1 MCRHLTI
8 ASIIVCVVSPLALS
22 QSPPAIPRTS
32 YALVDSLAYSGQVA
46 QDAWQPMAGGEEV
59 SLIDIGGVKALRLP
73 CNFKGTRIERA
84 SWDRRIKLDL
94 TMCKGVQFLFY
105 CADASPVSHF
115 SFYFRSGEGWYAGSF
130 DAPASDGWGAVKID
144 KTEMRIEGQPAGW
157 GNVDTVR
164 ISAWRGQ
171 DKDTEFYITALG
183 LYGANVK
190 IVIARGDSDPGEA
203 RAAGQYADIT
213 AGLLDRAGL
222 PYIVASERDI
232 KAQRLK
238 AAKLVI
244 LPYNPKMPDEA
255 AKEIAAFLR
264 AGGKLIAC
272 YTLPNSLE
280 QIVGIRNGPHIRQ
293 KHAGW
298 LASIRP
304 SGRGLEGMPRTT
316 QQASWNIQQASV
328 IDGRSRIAA
337 LWHDN
342 KGQSTEQPALLL
354 SDNCAFLTHVL
365 LADDPANKL
374 QLLLAMAGDLVPQF
388 WRDAAQNRID
398 GIGQFGPYDNFK
410 SAEKNIT
417 AIASGAKSA
426 LFAIEKAV
434 ENRGRALR
442 FVSEKKFSQ
451 AIFASEKARES
462 MIDAYCLAQ
471 KPLAGEHRAFWCH
484 SAFGVS
490 GMTWDQAIKV
500 LADNGFTAIL
510 PNMLWGGVAFYE
522 SDVLPTSKTV
532 AEKGDQIKLCLA
544 ACKKYGVECHVW
556 KVNFNMGWAT
566 DKEYMAR
573 MKAQGRTQVNYD
585 GSPNDRWLCPSH
597 PANQK
602 LEIESMLEVARKY
615 AVDGLHFDYIRYPG
629 KDGCF
634 CDGCRQRFEKTIGK
648 AVNNWPSDV
657 RNKDAFR
664 DKWLDFR
671 RRQITTVVAA
681 VSERAR
687 KVRPGIKI
695 SAAVFRNWPSDRD
708 SVGQDWK
715 LWCDRGYL
723 DFVCP
728 MDYTASSSAFER
740 MVGRQLPWTGKVPC
754 YPGIGLSVWPDQA
767 DICKL
772 IEQINITRRLG
783 TGGFTIFNYGPEQAS
798 QVLPMLGK
806 GMTQKTER

>member
-1 MCRHLTI
+1 MCGRLII

-22 QSPPAIPRTS
+22 QSPPPIPRTG
-32 YALVDSLAYSGQVA
+32 YALVDSLAYSEQVA
-46 QDAWQPMAGGEEV
+46 QDAWRPMASGEKV
-59 SLIDIGGVKALRLP
+59 SIVDIGGTRTLRLP
-73 CNFKGTRIERA
+73 CNFKGTKIERA

-94 TMCKGVQFLFY
+94 TMCRGVQFLFY

-115 SFYFRSGEGWYAGSF
+115 SFYFRSGSGWYAGSF
-130 DAPASDGWGAVKID
+130 DAPASAGWGAVKID
-144 KTEMRIEGQPAGW
+144 KSAMRTEGEPSGW
-157 GNVDTVR
+157 GEVDTIR

-171 DKDTEFYITALG
+171 DKDTELYITALG

-213 AGLLDRAGL
+213 SRLLDRAGL

-232 KAQRLK
+232 KADRLK
-238 AAKLVI
+238 GTRLLI

-280 QIVGIRNGPHIRQ
+280 QLVGIRKGPHIRQ

-304 SGRGLEGMPRTT
+304 SGRCLEGMPRTT
-316 QQASWNIQQASV
+316 QQASWNIQQASP
-328 IDGRSRIAA
+328 IEGRSRIAA
-337 LWHDN
+337 WWHDN
-342 KGQSTEQPALLL
+342 KGQSTEQPALLV
-354 SDNCAFLTHVL
+354 SDNCVFLTHVL

-374 QLLLAMAGDLVPQF
+374 QLLLSMAGNLVPQF
-388 WRDAAQNRID
+388 WRDAAQNSID
-398 GIGQFGPYDNFK
+398 QIARFGPYDDFI
-410 SAEKNIT
+410 SAQRGIKQL
-417 AIASGAKSA
+417 ASGAKSA
-426 LFAIEKAV
+426 LSALD
-434 ENRGRALR
+434 RAGELR
-442 FVSEKKFSQ
+442 DRVAGLVSQSKFSQ

-471 KPLAGEHRAFWCH
+471 KPLPGEHRAFWCH

-490 GMTWDQAIKV
+490 GMTWDQAVKV

-532 AEKGDQIKLCLA
+532 AEKGDQIKLCVA

-585 GSPNDRWLCPSH
+585 LSPADRWLCPSH

-602 LEIESMLEVARKY
+602 LEIDSMLEVARKY
-615 AVDGLHFDYIRYPG
+615 GVDGVHFDYIRYPG
-629 KDGCF
+629 RDGCF
-634 CDGCRQRFEKTIGK
+634 CDGCRQRFEK
-648 AVNNWPSDV
+648 AVGRTVAKWPSDA
-657 RNKDAFR
+657 RHSDSFKE
-664 DKWLDFR
+664 KWLDFR
-671 RRQITTVVAA
+671 RQQITTVVAE

-687 KVRPGIKI
+687 KARPRIKI

-715 LWCDRGYL
+715 LWCEKRYL

-740 MVGRQLPWTGKVPC
+740 MVGQQLPWTGKVPC

-806 GMTQKTER
+806 GMTQKTEQ

>member
-1 MCRHLTI
+1 MCGRL
-8 ASIIVCVVSPLALS
+8 IIVSIVVCIVSPLALS
-22 QSPPAIPRTS
+22 QSPAAIPRTS
-32 YALVDSLAYSGQVA
+32 YALVDSLAYSEQVA
-46 QDAWQPMAGGEEV
+46 QDAWRPMAGGEAV
-59 SLIDIGGVKALRLP
+59 SLIDLGDTKALRMP
-73 CNFKGTRIERA
+73 CIFKGTKIERA
-84 SWDRRIKLDL
+84 SWDRRLKLDL
-94 TMCKGVQFLFY
+94 TMCRGVQFLFH
-105 CADASPVSHF
+105 CPDASPVSHF

-130 DAPASDGWGAVKID
+130 DVPASAGWGTVKID
-144 KTEMRIEGQPAGW
+144 KSTMRAEGEPSGW
-157 GNVDTVR
+157 GDVDTIR

-183 LYGANVK
+183 LYGANAK
-190 IVIARGDSDPGEA
+190 IVIARGDSDPAEA
-203 RAAGQYADIT
+203 KAAKQYADI
-213 AGLLDRAGL
+213 AAQFLDRAGL

-232 KAQRLK
+232 KAGSLK
-238 AAKLVI
+238 AAKLLI

-280 QIVGIRNGPHIRQ
+280 QIVGIRKGPHIRQ
-293 KHAGW
+293 EYAGSF
-298 LASIRP
+298 ASIRP
-304 SGRGLEGMPRTT
+304 SGRGLEGMPQTT
-316 QQASWNIQQASV
+316 QQASWNIQQASA
-328 IDGRSRIAA
+328 IEGRSRIAA
-337 LWHDN
+337 SWHDN
-342 KGQSTEQPALLL
+342 KGQSTDQPALLL
-354 SDNCAFLTHVL
+354 SDNCVFLTHVL

-374 QLLLAMAGDLVPQF
+374 QLLLAMVGDLVPQF

-426 LFAIEKAV
+426 LSAIEKAV
-434 ENRGRALR
+434 ENRDRALR

-451 AIFASEKARES
+451 AVFASEEARES

-471 KPLAGEHRAFWCH
+471 KPLPGEHRAFWCH
-484 SAFGVS
+484 SAFGVD
-490 GMTWDQAIKV
+490 GMTWDQAIKR

-522 SDVLPTSKTV
+522 SNVLPTSKTV

-573 MKAQGRTQVNYD
+573 MKAEGRTQVNYD
-585 GSPNDRWLCPSH
+585 LSPADRWLCPSH
-597 PANQK
+597 PANQQ
-602 LEIESMLEVARKY
+602 LEIDSMLEVARKY
-615 AVDGLHFDYIRYPG
+615 DVDGVHFDYIRYPG
-629 KDGCF
+629 RDGCF
-634 CDGCRQRFEKTIGK
+634 CDGCRQRFEK
-648 AVNNWPSDV
+648 AVGRTVANWPGDV
-657 RNKDAFR
+657 RNKESFR
-664 DKWLDFR
+664 EKWLDFR
-671 RRQITTVVAA
+671 RRHITTVVAG
-681 VSERAR
+681 VAR
-687 KVRPGIKI
+687 GAKRIRPDIEI

-715 LWCDRGYL
+715 LWCDLGYL

-728 MDYTASSSAFER
+728 MDYTDSSSAFER
-740 MVGRQLPWTGKVPC
+740 MVTQQLPWAGKVPC

-767 DICKL
+767 NICKL
-772 IEQINITRRLG
+772 IEQINVTRRLN

-798 QVLPMLGK
+798 EVLPMLGK
-806 GMTQKTER
+806 GMTQKTEQ